1 MSVPP
6 HREPAT
12 ARRVLFIGEN
22 WFGSCARACCYSLRR
37 LGHVVKDVD
46 AQLYSPPWRNPFGRI
61 GLRVLRNEL
70 IEEFNRRILREAE
83 LFRPEVLLVY
93 KGTHVEPETI
103 RAMRDTGIA
112 CYNYFPDSSFFT
124 HGDRL
129 IRALREC
136 DCIFYTKP
144 NHETYLV
151 ALSAREG
158 RFVRH
163 GYDPQ
168 LHRIRPV
175 DARKREELGH
185 DVLVIGTHHPH
196 KESLLAELLERSP
209 DLDLGIWGNLW
220 EENCQSPRVRHT
232 IRGSALEGELYVD
245 AIRSA
250 RINLA
255 LMSGPVHGAPGGDE
269 TSTRTFE
276 IPACG
281 GFMIHER
288 SPELERLFARDEE
301 VVMFDSIEELDGKIQ
316 HYLEAG
322 DERAAIA
329 RAGFDRC
336 VPAYSYDE
344 RMREVMIHH
353 EERDR

>member
-1 MSVPP
+1 MTS
-6 HREPAT
+6 
-12 ARRVLFIGEN
+12 RRILFIGEN

-37 LGHVVKDVD
+37 LGHLVKDVD
-46 AQLYSPPWRNPFGRI
+46 AQLYSPPWRNPAGRV
-61 GLRVLRNEL
+61 GLRLLRNRL
-70 IEEFNRRILREAE
+70 IEELNGRILRDAE
-83 LFRPEVLLVY
+83 LFLPEILLIY

-103 RAMRDTGIA
+103 EQLRRKGVW

-124 HGDRL
+124 HGERL
-129 IRALREC
+129 IQTLQEC

-151 ALSAREG
+151 ALGAREG
-158 RFVRH
+158 HFVRH

-175 DARKREELGH
+175 DERKRQELGH
-185 DVLVIGTHHPH
+185 DVLVIGTHNAH
-196 KESLLAELLERSP
+196 KESILTALADRCP
-209 DLDLGIWGNLW
+209 DLDLGVWGNLW
-220 EENCQSPRVRHT
+220 EENCQSPTVRGT

-255 LMSGPVHGAPGGDE
+255 LMSGPVQGAPGGDE

-288 SPELERLFARDEE
+288 SPELDRLFVEGEE
-301 VVMFDSIEELDGKIQ
+301 VVGFETAEELVTEIQ
-316 HYLEAG
+316 RYLED
-322 DERAAIA
+322 DEGRARIA
-329 RAGFDRC
+329 RAGHERC

-344 RMREVMIHH
+344 RMRDLIEWH
-353 EERDR
+353 ETRIDGA